1 MSVFHSR
8 LKELKESSELTQ
20 VKIAE
25 QLGITPQAFSYIVNG
40 REPNYDTLI
49 KIASLFNVSTDW
61 LLGLTDIKSIDADAK
76 AVGAYVGLSEK
87 NIKYFHDL
95 ISSPTNSGGEYVSF
109 INRVFEDSYFHLML
123 HNLFSLEGSTM
134 GEALYWRLWD
144 SIFPQDPFDVRS
156 KDEQRDLEERFSTLI
171 KQVCESSNYSHRV
184 LESLKIYID
193 IFNSGEHVAN
203 ALVGVE
209 GFAMSDIDEYRA
221 SKHLTSLIESIAND
235 AEKKIKEAPSANV

>member
-1 MSVFHSR
+1 MSIFHSR

-61 LLGLTDIKSIDADAK
+61 LLGLTDVKSVNADAK
-76 AVGAYVGLSEK
+76 AVEAYVGLSEK

-95 ISSPTNSGGEYVSF
+95 ISSPVNNGGEYISF
-109 INRVFEDSYFHLML
+109 INHVFEDPYFQLML
-123 HNLFSLEGSTM
+123 HNLFSLNGSVM
-134 GEALYWRLWD
+134 GEALYWKLWD
-144 SIFPQDPFDVRS
+144 SIFPENPFDVCS
-156 KDEQRDLEERFSTLI
+156 KDEQCALEERFSALI
-171 KQVCESSNYSHRV
+171 KQVCESSNYSPRV

-193 IFNSGEHVAN
+193 IFNSGEHAAS
-203 ALVGVE
+203 ALVGAE

-221 SKHLTSLIESIAND
+221 SKHLKSLIESIAND